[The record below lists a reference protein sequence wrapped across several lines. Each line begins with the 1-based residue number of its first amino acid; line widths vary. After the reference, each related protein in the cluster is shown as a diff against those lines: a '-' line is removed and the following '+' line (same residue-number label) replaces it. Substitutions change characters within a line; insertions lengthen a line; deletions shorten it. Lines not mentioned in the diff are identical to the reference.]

1 MMNKVLLVAIWLF
14 AFIFIIFGI
23 NKFYTFMK
31 PPPPTDLGAQLYMA
45 GMFGSYLKNLVGI
58 VEIFSSFFL
67 LYKRTRFIGFLMIIP
82 IILNI
87 ILFHL
92 TTENTLNPFLLFL
105 SAIFGAVCFSQK
117 DAIKELLNIQSKI

>member
-1 MMNKVLLVAIWLF
+1 MKNIIFKSSIATLAI
-14 AFIFIIFGI
+14 IFIIFGA
-23 NKFYTFMK
+23 NKFLNFMT

-45 GMFGSYLKNLVGI
+45 GMFGSYMKNLVGI

-67 LYKRTRFIGFLMIIP
+67 LYKRTRFLGFLMIIP

-92 TTENTLNPFLLFL
+92 TTENTLNPFILFL